1 MCTTGTP
8 NFKSFRNKA
17 KIFPTVVEPEL
28 FSSSTTQSE
37 TITPLNYRTYT
48 TTLLYTCCTQTDQ
61 QLTRSNACC
70 DCQAAYNGGTGK
82 NLSTRLTEHKRATRN
97 SDVNNNIAEYHLQT
111 KPTGETDQF
120 DWHSATCITYSTD
133 YYIDGSLY
141 FHFTNLEQTPLNRS
155 QQLPTPPVPT
165 TY

>member
-1 MCTTGTP
+1 MCATGTP

-70 DCQAAYNGGTGK
+70 DCQAAYNGETGR
-82 NLSTRLTEHKRATRN
+82 NLSTRQTEHKRATRN
-97 SDVNNNIAEYHLQT
+97 SDVNNHIAEHHLQT
-111 KPTGETDQF
+111 KLINSTGTLRHVLRILQ
-120 DWHSATCITYSTD
+120 TT
-133 YYIDGSLY
+133 IDGSLY
-141 FHFTNLEQTPLNRS
+141 FHFTNLEQKPLNRS
-155 QQLPTPPVPT
+155 QQLPAP
-165 TY
+165 YQGHIDGSKQN